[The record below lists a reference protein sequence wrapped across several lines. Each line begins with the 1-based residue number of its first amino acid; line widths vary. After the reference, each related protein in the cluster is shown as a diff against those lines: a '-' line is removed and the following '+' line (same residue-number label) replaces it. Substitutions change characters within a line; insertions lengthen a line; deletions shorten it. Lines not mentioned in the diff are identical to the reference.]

1 MVPGW
6 HSSMRRAGAG
16 GGDEEWH
23 NELRISE
30 PPEELLS
37 ADAQGASERW
47 ARAQK
52 RARDGN
58 KALGVA
64 TTCTNSENEGGDPG
78 EPHRVRRALSALL
91 GEPTMGRLCITYR
104 QARHPAGTQQTSR
117 KHT

>member
-1 MVPGW
+1 
-6 HSSMRRAGAG
+6 MRSGTI
-16 GGDEEWH
+16 
-23 NELRISE
+23 RIPE

-37 ADAQGASERW
+37 ADAQGALDRW

-58 KALGVA
+58 NALGVA
-64 TTCTNSENEGGDPG
+64 TTCINSENEGGDPG

-104 QARHPAGTQQTSR
+104 QTRHPADTQQTSR
-117 KHT
+117 KQT